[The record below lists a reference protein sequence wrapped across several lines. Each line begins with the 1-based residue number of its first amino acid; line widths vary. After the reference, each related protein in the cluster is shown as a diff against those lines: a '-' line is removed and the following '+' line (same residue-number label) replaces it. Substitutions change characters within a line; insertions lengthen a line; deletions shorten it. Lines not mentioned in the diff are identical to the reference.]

1 MTSPRKTSPRK
12 TSPRKK
18 PVSQLG
24 RKIYAL
30 MRAANFDYIRDF
42 EKATGVRPDSIRR
55 LIGGYAQNLPV
66 TDLNKIAEYLRIP
79 LRSLLSI
86 GDGEEIP
93 GSNLV
98 PDATCPCWY
107 EVRSDEMMP
116 TLKAGDRVLVDV
128 GVNTV
133 QNAGIFLVET
143 PTTMVFRRLSLNPI
157 SNKICVTVDNQTYPY
172 HEEVELGTL
181 VIKGRVIGVF
191 QRL

>member
-1 MTSPRKTSPRK
+1 MTSS
-12 TSPRKK
+12 RKK
-18 PVSQLG
+18 PVSPLG
-24 RKIYAL
+24 KKIYAL
-30 MRAANFDYIRDF
+30 MRAANFDYIKEF
-42 EKATGVRPDSIRR
+42 ETATGVRPDSVRR
-55 LIGGYAQNLPV
+55 LIGGYTQTLPV
-66 TDLNKIAEYLRIP
+66 ADLNKIAEYLKIP
-79 LRSLLSI
+79 MRALLSV

-116 TLKAGDRVLVDV
+116 TLKAGDKVLVDV
-128 GVNTV
+128 GVATV

-172 HEEVELGTL
+172 REEVEADTL
-181 VIKGRVIGVF
+181 AIKGRVIGVF
-191 QRL
+191 QRI